1 MGTKRNQKSRFNP
14 NTVAAGNWRFLDD
27 FEQISKKKKVK
38 SPVQSVDPTLDDD
51 QYSKTTDSL
60 MGETMDQP
68 QASVAKDKR
77 ISFNFNTEQEILL
90 HFKRR

>member
-1 MGTKRNQKSRFNP
+1 M
-14 NTVAAGNWRFLDD
+14 
-27 FEQISKKKKVK
+27 SKKKKVK
-38 SPVQSVDPTLDDD
+38 SPAQSVDPTLDDD
-51 QYSKTTDSL
+51 QYSKTTESL

-90 HFKRR
+90 HFKRRQMKSQIDKRIKIGPLSVV